1 MTLVIHHAT
10 TDWVRYAVD
19 SDDPDDARIMHRAR
33 LVACIDNA
41 RRTGNPLP
49 LVGWTLDEQDM
60 TELLAAITA
69 AAQQAYDVRLEKR
82 LDRAAEFQ
90 SNWS

>member
-1 MTLVIHHAT
+1 MTLVIHSAT
-10 TDWVRYAVD
+10 PEWVRYAVD

-60 TELLAAITA
+60 TDLLAAITT
-69 AAQQAYDVRLEKR
+69 AAQEAHDIALEKR
-82 LDRAAEFQ
+82 LDRATDFA
-90 SNWS
+90 SNWD